1 MSNLTI
7 SPTAGRLAQVRQ
19 SLAELHRAL
28 LDAERRELEL
38 ETGRLASAQYLK
50 FLLEDPRFAWLRP
63 VGRMV
68 ATLDER
74 LHQAEKTSTPVSEE
88 DARVLSEQVAKL
100 LTLRVNLESGWRYRD
115 WLQRDPG
122 VVLAHAAL
130 AAALRPGPTELAA

>member
-1 MSNLTI
+1 MSNLTM

-68 ATLDER
+68 VTLDER
-74 LHQAEKTSTPVSEE
+74 LHLAHKTGTPVPEE
-88 DARVLSEQVAKL
+88 DARALSAQVAQL
-100 LTLRVNLESGWRYRD
+100 MALRLSLEAGWRYRD

-130 AAALRPGPTELAA
+130 SAALRPGPTELAA

>member
-1 MSNLTI
+1 M
-7 SPTAGRLAQVRQ
+7 SPTAGRLGQVRQ

-50 FLLEDPRFAWLRP
+50 FLLDDPRFAWLRP

-100 LTLRVNLESGWRYRD
+100 LTLRVNLESGWRYRA

-130 AAALRPGPTELAA
+130 GAALRPGPTELAA